1 MKSQRILKRR
11 MQPNY
16 PSYKSSRPPQSSN
29 EGVGGRVVGVT
40 WEVFLEYF
48 NDVWEPGQHVALIGP
63 TGEGKTTFAVGILKN
78 RKWVMALDPKGEDD
92 TLTAS
97 GFVRVTSLPLPRQMR
112 NDIAEAKPARVIIG
126 GSSRSSAEQE
136 RLKHLMKDAIEM
148 VRGQGG
154 WTIYADEFQILAD
167 RRMFGLDKPIEQ
179 LLISA
184 RKNRT
189 SVVTAFQA
197 AAWVPKAS
205 TRQATFVVIWP
216 TRDRGMIKAVCEA
229 MGREWQEVSR
239 AIDMLPR
246 FFVLVI
252 PKQVRAPLILV
263 HPPKL

>member
-1 MKSQRILKRR
+1 
-11 MQPNY
+11 
-16 PSYKSSRPPQSSN
+16 
-29 EGVGGRVVGVT
+29 
-40 WEVFLEYF
+40 
-48 NDVWEPGQHVALIGP
+48 
-63 TGEGKTTFAVGILKN
+63 
-78 RKWVMALDPKGEDD
+78 MALDPKGEDD

-97 GFVRVTSLPLPRQMR
+97 GFIRVTRLPLPRQIR
-112 NDIAEAKPARVIIG
+112 NDIAEGRPARIIIG
-126 GSSRSSAEQE
+126 GSSRSNAEQE
-136 RLKHLMKDAIEM
+136 HLKRLMKDAIEM
-148 VRGQGG
+148 VRSQGG

-205 TRQATFVVIWP
+205 TRQATFAVIWP
-216 TRDRGMIKAVCEA
+216 TRDRAMIKAVCEA
-229 MGREWQEVSR
+229 MGRDWQEVSR

>member
-1 MKSQRILKRR
+1 MHQDQGRSDLLGDHEYEKSR
-11 MQPNY
+11 
-16 PSYKSSRPPQSSN
+16 
-29 EGVGGRVVGVT
+29 
-40 WEVFLEYF
+40 
-48 NDVWEPGQHVALIGP
+48 QHIDGARNL
-63 TGEGKTTFAVGILKN
+63 
-78 RKWVMALDPKGEDD
+78 
-92 TLTAS
+92 
-97 GFVRVTSLPLPRQMR
+97 LPLAAHRLTHRFNHPAITGRPDDHKSRLPRTRLRNPRRCLERR
-112 NDIAEAKPARVIIG
+112 NDR
-126 GSSRSSAEQE
+126 
-136 RLKHLMKDAIEM
+136 
-148 VRGQGG
+148 
-154 WTIYADEFQILAD
+154 
-167 RRMFGLDKPIEQ
+167 
-179 LLISA
+179 